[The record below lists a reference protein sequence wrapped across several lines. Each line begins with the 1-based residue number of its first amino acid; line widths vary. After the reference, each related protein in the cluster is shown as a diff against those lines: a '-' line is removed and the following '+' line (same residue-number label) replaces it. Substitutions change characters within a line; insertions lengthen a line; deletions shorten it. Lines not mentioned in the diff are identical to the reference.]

1 MKARSARVTNQ
12 HGGTIAVDSEVS
24 EFNEFVVTVPCR
36 MVVNEGRPHVP

>member
-24 EFNEFVVTVPCR
+24 EFTEFVVTVPCR
-36 MVVNEGRPHVP
+36 MVANEGRPPVT